1 MDTKPAY
8 TVYPVGTPGQPW
20 GEEQRQ
26 QWRSLQHKKR
36 DYFTNVVSPLLRLA
50 AADVLQYGSLDYR
63 GFGAAQYPLFAARS
77 KEWDAARPMVL
88 VTGGVHGYET
98 SGVHGALLF
107 VQEHMAAYSQ
117 RVNVLVLPCVS
128 PWGYETVNR
137 WNPLAIDPNRS
148 FVPSAPG
155 CAEAAAA
162 MACIAEHV
170 GRSAGILMH
179 TDLHET
185 TDTDNSEF
193 VPGRIARD
201 GLETPEWDPIP
212 DGFYLLGSTDHP
224 NADFQRV
231 LIEAVSKVTHIAPT
245 DERGYIFDAKAEQH
259 GVINYEGRRLGLCG
273 AFSDALYR
281 TTTEVYPDS
290 PRGVGADECN
300 RAHVVVVVAGIEY
313 ALAHAAPPPAV

>member
-162 MACIAEHV
+162 MACIAEHM

-179 TDLHET
+179 TD
-185 TDTDNSEF
+185 NSEF
-193 VPGRIARD
+193 TPAKVARD
-201 GLETPEWDPIP
+201 GLPMPEWDPIP
-212 DGFYLLGSTDHP
+212 DGFYLVGDSAEPAEAFHT
-224 NADFQRV
+224 A
-231 LIEAVSKVTHIAPT
+231 LIAAVEKITHIADNDDRGLLVGEKPT
-245 DERGYIFDAKAEQH
+245 QR
-259 GVINYEGRRLGLCG
+259 GVIHVPGQSEGLCG
-273 AFSDALYR
+273 THTRAKCA

-290 PRGVGADECN
+290 KRTNPADCD
-300 RAHVVVVVAGIEY
+300 RAQAACVTTGIEFV
-313 ALAHAAPPPAV
+313 LAHHI